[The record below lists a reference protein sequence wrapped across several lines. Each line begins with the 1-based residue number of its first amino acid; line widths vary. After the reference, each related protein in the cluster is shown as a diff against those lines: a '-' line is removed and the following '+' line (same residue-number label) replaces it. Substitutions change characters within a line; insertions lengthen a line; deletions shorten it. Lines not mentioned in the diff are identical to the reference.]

1 LRFLYGVNPV
11 LEALRAHPEQVGRVL
26 LERGRDGRRSQGAER
41 VAQAAAQAKVRTE
54 DAPPGDL
61 DRRSNRGV
69 HQGVGAELA
78 DFAYVELPDLID
90 AAKASGRPAFLLVL
104 DGVTDPQNLG
114 ALVRS
119 AHALGAHG
127 VVVPKDRSA
136 AVTPSAAKAAAGALE
151 HCRIARVTN
160 LSRALDELKEAGI
173 WTVALAADGER
184 LLGAVDLSS
193 PRSRSSWEARGRAS
207 VPWSARPAITWP
219 ASRWRASWAR
229 STSARPAPSRSTKSC
244 GSAAIA
250 EGGPAIW
257 QGQIQDL
264 PSLTSRTSSSRT
276 LRP

>member
-184 LLGAVDLSS
+184 LLGAVDLKS
-193 PRSRSSWEARGRAS
+193 PIALVLGSEGKGVRPLVRKTCDHVARIPMAGELGS
-207 VPWSARPAITWP
+207 LNV
-219 ASRWRASWAR
+219 
-229 STSARPAPSRSTKSC
+229 
-244 GSAAIA
+244 SAAGAIA
-250 EGGPAIW
+250 LYEVVRQRG
-257 QGQIQDL
+257 D
-264 PSLTSRTSSSRT
+264 R
-276 LRP
+276 